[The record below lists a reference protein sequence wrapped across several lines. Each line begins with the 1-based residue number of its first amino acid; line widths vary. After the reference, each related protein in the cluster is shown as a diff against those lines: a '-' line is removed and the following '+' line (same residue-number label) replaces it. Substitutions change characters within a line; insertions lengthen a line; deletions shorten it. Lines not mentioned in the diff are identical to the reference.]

1 MQKNN
6 WKTCKLGDVAEITSS
21 KRIFLADYVKEGVP
35 FYRSKEIIERSS
47 GKSITTPLFI
57 SEEKYEQIINKY
69 GAPLA
74 GDLLLTSVGT
84 LGIPYRV
91 SPTDKFYFKDG
102 NLTWFRKLDNISCD
116 YLYYF
121 FLSPIGKEKLAL
133 IAIGSTQKALTIKAL
148 QSVTL
153 SLPPLEEQKRIA
165 EVLGTC
171 DDKIELLQKQ
181 NKTLED
187 MAKAIFKSWF
197 VDFDVVKAKQ
207 RGDSKADI
215 MREYHLTEELYALF
229 PSSFEDSS
237 LGPIPAGWGIS
248 DLASLCLRCQSGG
261 TPSTK
266 HIEYWANGTI
276 DWFSTKELQDS
287 FLLNSEKTINAN
299 GLNSSSA
306 KLFPKGTIIMAI
318 YASPTVGR
326 LGILT
331 KEATFNQAAIGFIP
345 NEEKISGEY
354 LFLMLKYR
362 RDDLNNLA
370 NGAAQQNLSVG
381 VVKAFNILIPNTT
394 LNAVYKRIVSPLF
407 NKMKFNAKQIQTLT
421 ELRDSLLP
429 RLISGKIRV

>member
-1 MQKNN
+1 MPRNKSNNNINTQLTDILEFNPKMHLKKGILARKVDMDKLMPFTRKIIGSQSACFTGGSKFANYDTLVARITPCLENGKTAYVDILKN
-6 WKTCKLGDVAEITSS
+6 GEVAFGSTEFIVL
-21 KRIFLADYVKEGVP
+21 RAKENI
-35 FYRSKEIIERSS
+35 SDS
-47 GKSITTPLFI
+47 LFI
-57 SEEKYEQIINKY
+57 
-69 GAPLA
+69 
-74 GDLLLTSVGT
+74 
-84 LGIPYRV
+84 
-91 SPTDKFYFKDG
+91 
-102 NLTWFRKLDNISCD
+102 
-116 YLYYF
+116 YYF
-121 FLSPIGKEKLAL
+121 AISPQFREKAISLMSGTSGRQRVDINAL
-133 IAIGSTQKALTIKAL
+133 K
-148 QSVTL
+148 TL
-153 SLPPLEEQKRIA
+153 SFDLPPLDKQKRIA
-165 EVLGTC
+165 DVLGAF

-215 MREYHLTEELYALF
+215 MREYHLTEELYDLF
-229 PSSFEDSS
+229 PSSFEKSS
-237 LGPIPAGWGIS
+237 LGPLPTGWGIS
-248 DLASLCLRCQSGG
+248 DLASLCLKCQSGG

-266 HIEYWANGTI
+266 HMEYWENGTI

-345 NEEKISGEY
+345 NEEKISREY